1 MTKFQTGIISLLANL
16 TAGEE
21 ELEKLKQVFE
31 KLDEDQKG
39 YLTIDKISKGI
50 EELMH
55 MEKEETKRGGKK

>member
-39 YLTIDKISKGI
+39 YLTIDKIQKGI

-55 MEKEETKRGGKK
+55 MEKKETKRGGKK

>member
-1 MTKFQTGIISLLANL
+1 MTKFQTGIISLLSNL